1 MSEVLERKVI
11 HANKVF
17 IKAGEEHARAYV
29 VQHGLIRSFIMDGDR
44 RIDVAD
50 YEPGRIIGET
60 CLMVD
65 EPMSMSYEAVEDTT
79 VITITRQDF
88 QKKISRMDKEIATI
102 LDHVM
107 NKLNYQDLSAID
119 KAVKRADID
128 PDAYNMMAAIV
139 AGLDKDRQYHYEK
152 AILPHVN
159 AMVKAIK
166 EVKETFKS
174 GTATPAPEPVSADVP
189 AAEEQKQDGE
199 GDDDVWEIDM
209 VASDD

>member
-1 MSEVLERKVI
+1 MVHSEEVMERKVLP
-11 HANKVF
+11 AGKVF

-29 VQHGLIRSFIMDGDR
+29 VQNGLIRSFIMDGDR
-44 RIDVAD
+44 RIDVAE

-65 EPMSMSYEAVEDTT
+65 EPMTMNYEAVETTT

-88 QKKISRMDKEIATI
+88 QKKISRLDKDISTI

-107 NKLNYQDLSAID
+107 NKLNMQDLTAID
-119 KAVKRADID
+119 KAIRRSQID
-128 PDAYNMMAAIV
+128 EDAFKMVHAIT
-139 AGLDKDRQYHYEK
+139 AGLDKERQFQYEK

-166 EVKETFKS
+166 EVKEKFKADGS
-174 GTATPAPEPVSADVP
+174 ANVPTPEAL
-189 AAEEQKQDGE
+189 EEYISEGE
-199 GDDDVWEIDM
+199 DNPNQE
-209 VASDD
+209 

>member
-1 MSEVLERKVI
+1 MSRGEEVLERKVI
-11 HANKVF
+11 HAGKVF

-29 VQHGLIRSFIMDGDR
+29 VQNGLIKSYVMDGDQ
-44 RIDVAD
+44 RIDVAE

-65 EPMSMSYEAVEDTT
+65 EPMTMNYEAVVDTT

-88 QKKISRMDKEIATI
+88 QKKISRIDKDISTI
-102 LDHVM
+102 LEHVM

-119 KAVKRADID
+119 KAKQRFEID
-128 PDAYNMMAAIV
+128 PDAYKMVEVLIN
-139 AGLDKDRQYHYEK
+139 GLTDERKFKYEK

-166 EVKETFKS
+166 DLKQNE
-174 GTATPAPEPVSADVP
+174 GTSREA
-189 AAEEQKQDGE
+189 G
-199 GDDDVWEIDM
+199 
-209 VASDD
+209 